1 MAKINLLPWREELR
15 KQRNIEF
22 GVMAG
27 IAVVVALLAWGGV
40 FFYYTQKIDF
50 QNARNKYL
58 ESQIALLDDKI
69 KEIQTLEQEKQRL
82 LDRMRAIEQLQSNRP
97 LIVRLFD
104 ELVKAL
110 PEGVSLTKI
119 TQQGENITIDGVAES
134 NARVSSF
141 MENIK
146 ASAWLRSP
154 QLEIIKAETGEDK
167 DRRVSNFTL
176 HMSQYIPKAE
186 DQEGGA

>member
-15 KQRNIEF
+15 KQQNIEF
-22 GVMAG
+22 GIMAG

-58 ESQIALLDDKI
+58 DSQIALLDSKI
-69 KEIQTLEQEKQRL
+69 KEIQALEQEKQRL

-119 TQQGENITIDGVAES
+119 TQQGENITINGVAES

-146 ASAWLRSP
+146 ASAWLRAP
-154 QLEIIKAETGEDK
+154 QLEIIQAQAGGDQVQ
-167 DRRVSNFTL
+167 RVSNFTL
-176 HMSQYIPKAE
+176 RARQHIPKAE
-186 DQEGGA
+186 AQEGGA